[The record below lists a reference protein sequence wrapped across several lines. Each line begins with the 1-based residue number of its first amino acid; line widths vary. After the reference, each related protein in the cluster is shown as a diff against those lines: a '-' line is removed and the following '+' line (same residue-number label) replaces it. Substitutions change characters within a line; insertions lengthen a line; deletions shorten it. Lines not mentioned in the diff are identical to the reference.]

1 MTLKNLFIT
10 IVYTI
15 IFIITSL
22 LFGYNNNKI
31 PFAIAIFLFIILSYI
46 VNITIDLIF
55 SKLISKSEENKN

>member
-1 MTLKNLFIT
+1 MILKNLCIT

-31 PFAIAIFLFIILSYI
+31 PFGISIFLFVILSYI
-46 VNITIDLIF
+46 INIIIDIIF
-55 SKLISKSEENKN
+55 SKLISRFEKSKN